1 MGQGLDPFLNDW
13 SKKKVQGCGSYLTK
27 YGLTV
32 IALHHKAEAAS
43 LAQQASHPMAKLAPG
58 RQLAVQGLLPQ
69 PCDATQSL

>member
-1 MGQGLDPFLNDW
+1 MGQGLDPFFNDW

-32 IALHHKAEAAS
+32 IALHHKAAS
-43 LAQQASHPMAKLAPG
+43 LAQQAGEGEPAWPWG
-58 RQLAVQGLLPQ
+58 GLAVQGLLPQ